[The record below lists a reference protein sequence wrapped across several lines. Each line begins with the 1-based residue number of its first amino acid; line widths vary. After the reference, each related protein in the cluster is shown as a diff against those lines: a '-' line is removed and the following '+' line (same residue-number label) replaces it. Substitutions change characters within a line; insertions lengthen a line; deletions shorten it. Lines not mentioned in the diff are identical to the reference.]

1 MKKFTWIFVCL
12 ALIFGVTAH
21 AEKIEQIYSK
31 LPEIKAYVKLDTA
44 YSKDNISAYKDS
56 APIATNSVKPFSPQ
70 DGVSYII
77 MIDCSTSVSDRQMSE
92 IKKCMT
98 SFVEASNGND
108 RFVIASFGKTID
120 VLSNE
125 LQTREETVSAI
136 SSMNNNQTATV
147 LFDAVSAANEIGT
160 RLDASCP
167 SKRVCVIFTD
177 AVDYTVGGT
186 TVDELMA
193 VAEKSSAPIYT
204 VAIDAQSKQAI
215 DMLGRVSRTSGGE
228 VFVADRG
235 IANAFARVSDEIA
248 SLQEI
253 SFTAQ
258 SNVVGNDVSSLRIQ
272 LKDGANEVSLEKK
285 FVTPSWNSDTTAP
298 FITEVKQLSSA
309 TLELVFSENVENAD
323 KAENYTVRKG
333 NGAMPISDVLYN
345 SATQSAVITFAEE
358 LGQGNYAVSTA
369 NITDVSMEKNE
380 IAGEYSFKISGFGA
394 VMINIKSFFA
404 HYWWAFAVLVL
415 AGVIF
420 AALAVI
426 KKRKGVV
433 IVDSKATFADSVHYE
448 PTKAKPLPTHYLQLA
463 VEYTDGRIDKLDIN
477 ITQSII
483 FGRSSTC
490 EVTIDD
496 DAMSRQHFAIEL
508 AEEKVLIQNLSAT
521 NGTFVNGVA
530 LQNPRPLARGDVIE
544 AGQEKFTVNKI

>member
-1 MKKFTWIFVCL
+1 MKKFTWLFVCL
-12 ALIFGVTAH
+12 ALMLSSTAH

-31 LPEIKAYVKLDTA
+31 LPEIKAYVKLDA
-44 YSKDNISAYKDS
+44 DYAKDSISAYKDS
-56 APIATNSVKPFSPQ
+56 VPIVTDSVKPFSTQ

-77 MIDCSTSVSDRQMSE
+77 MIDCSTSVSNRQMSD
-92 IKKCMT
+92 IKKCVT
-98 SFVEASNGND
+98 SFVENSNEND
-108 RFVIASFGKTID
+108 RFVIVSFGKTID
-120 VLSNE
+120 ILSNE
-125 LQTREETVSAI
+125 LQERGETIAAI

-147 LFDAVSAANEIGT
+147 LFDAVNAANEISIK
-160 RLDASCP
+160 LDASCP
-167 SKRVCVIFTD
+167 SKHACVIFTD

-186 TVDELMA
+186 TVDELIA

-204 VAIDAQSKQAI
+204 VAIDAQNKQAI

-228 VFVADRG
+228 VFVADKG
-235 IANAFARVSDEIA
+235 IANAFSKVSDEIA

-258 SNVVGNDVSSLRIQ
+258 SNVVGSDTSSLRIQ
-272 LKDGANEVSLEKK
+272 LKNGANEVSLDKK
-285 FVTPSWNSDTTAP
+285 FATPSWSSDTTAP
-298 FITEVKQLSSA
+298 FIREVTQLSS
-309 TLELVFSENVENAD
+309 TMLEVKFSENVENAD
-323 KAENYTVRKG
+323 KAENYAVRKG
-333 NGAMPISDVLYN
+333 NAAVSVSDVLYN
-345 SATQSAVITFAEE
+345 SASQGAVITFAEE
-358 LGQGNYAVSTA
+358 LGQGNYTISTA

-380 IAGEYSFKISGFGA
+380 IAGEYSFEISGFGA
-394 VMINIKSFFA
+394 VMINLRSFFA

-415 AGVIF
+415 IGVIF
-420 AALAVI
+420 LALAII
-426 KKRKGVV
+426 KKRKGIV

-463 VEYTDGRIDKLDIN
+463 VEYADGRIDKLDIN

-530 LQNPRPLARGDVIE
+530 LQMPRLLVRGDVIE